1 MVRTLGTL
9 CTLVSLLTISTAC
22 QQKPAASV
30 PVSAQHSADYFG
42 RKIVVRAAGAS
53 TSQQTSLAQKRLWA
67 LTEARKSCIT
77 QAAAALGEID
87 IEGATLLEAG
97 RLRGQNIEI
106 SIQNYLR
113 GIKDITEESN
123 VLHDGSVLATVTMV
137 IYFDGN
143 DGLNRLLYNSLF
155 SGEQKSFPE
164 PGTEIIPDRRQQP
177 ITGVVID
184 TRNADK
190 ALLPSLTPHI
200 YDVTGRLIYGPDH
213 VSRNYAFRIGVA
225 GYTKDLRN
233 VADRIGKN
241 PLRLDI
247 VDVIDNDRSSV
258 LISREA
264 ADRLLSLEK
273 ESRILSS
280 CSVAFWVR

>member
-67 LTEARKSCIT
+67 LTEARKNCIT

-87 IEGATLLEAG
+87 IEGTTLLEAG

-123 VLHDGSVLATVTMV
+123 VLPDGSILATVTMV

-155 SGEQKSFPE
+155 SGEQKPFPAYLRCNWTFNLRTGSCFQE
-164 PGTEIIPDRRQQP
+164 LRISYRCCGIHKRPAQRGRQDR
-177 ITGVVID
+177 
-184 TRNADK
+184 
-190 ALLPSLTPHI
+190 
-200 YDVTGRLIYGPDH
+200 
-213 VSRNYAFRIGVA
+213 
-225 GYTKDLRN
+225 
-233 VADRIGKN
+233 
-241 PLRLDI
+241 
-247 VDVIDNDRSSV
+247 
-258 LISREA
+258 
-264 ADRLLSLEK
+264 K
-273 ESRILSS
+273 ESFENRY
-280 CSVAFWVR
+280 CGCYRQ